1 MGKLV
6 QKRAAK
12 TKKAQRQKDTRRVN
26 SKRK

>member
-6 QKRAAK
+6 KQRAAK
-12 TKKAQRQKDTRRVN
+12 TKKAQRQKDTKRIN